1 MFGTVYAAQDT
12 CQKIVKNNCK
22 YPLLC
27 FREYAMLLIVRCS
40 KQLTESEKMKSSEIQ
55 SGRIYSWVVE
65 TDAKLLKGGRNG
77 IAPNPFN
84 DLTVTKR
91 AVYAGQAATGE
102 TWVKAQLALNPTWE
116 PSARPA
122 LHVATENPCVVKY
135 VSTGELGVRIMNF
148 RAIKREYFIAGKLAT
163 PAQLE
168 IIAAYTPHRAKIEN
182 FVPVMFPYIHN
193 VTNCDDDMTIAQ
205 VFRPVAIAT
214 RADKVTA

>member
-1 MFGTVYAAQDT
+1 
-12 CQKIVKNNCK
+12 
-22 YPLLC
+22 
-27 FREYAMLLIVRCS
+27 
-40 KQLTESEKMKSSEIQ
+40 MKSSEIQ
-55 SGRIYSWVVE
+55 AGRIYSWIVE
-65 TDAKLLKGGRNG
+65 NDAKLLKGGRNG

-168 IIAAYTPHRAKIEN
+168 IIAAYTPHRAKSEN